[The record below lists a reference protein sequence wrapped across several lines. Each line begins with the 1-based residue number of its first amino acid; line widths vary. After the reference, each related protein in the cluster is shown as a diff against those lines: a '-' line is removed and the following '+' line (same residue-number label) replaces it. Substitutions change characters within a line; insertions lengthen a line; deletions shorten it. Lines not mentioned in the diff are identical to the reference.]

1 MGRPVSAAPEAR
13 PGPGGDG
20 DPPGTFTVH
29 GGRPLAG
36 DLRVPGDK
44 SVSHRALILGALATG
59 TSVVRGLSHGEDVA
73 RTAGALRAMGA
84 HVEEGRVSGGPSGL
98 HAPAAPL
105 DAGNSGTTMR
115 LLAGVVAARPWTTVL
130 TGDAS
135 LSRRPMDRVA
145 VPLRAMGA
153 TVTGQGSDCH
163 PPLTVHGGALSGID
177 YTTPMASAQVKS
189 CILLA
194 GTAARGDTVVREP
207 VLTRRHTEELLA
219 RCGAAV
225 RDEVGADGTHV
236 VTLTPSVLEPFELT
250 IPGDPSQAAFWLVA
264 GCIVAGSA
272 LTVRGI
278 YVGAGRRGFLDV
290 LARMGAAIEEHPV
303 TGPADL
309 AATADVAVRSGPL
322 AGTEVDASEIPGLDE
337 VPVLAVA
344 AACASGDTV
353 FRSVGELRVKESD
366 RLVGVAELVR
376 AFGGRAEVDGDD
388 LLVRGAGRLRPGA
401 VDARGDHRM
410 AMAAAVAGLAAGEG
424 PTRVTGWATVATSY
438 PEFGRDLAHLQRA
451 AG

>member
-1 MGRPVSAAPEAR
+1 MSAAASPAGEGA
-13 PGPGGDG
+13 
-20 DPPGTFTVH
+20 GTFTVH
-29 GGRPLAG
+29 GGRPLTG
-36 DLRVPGDK
+36 ELRVPGDK
-44 SVSHRALILGALATG
+44 SVSHRALILGALAAG

-73 RTAGALRAMGA
+73 RTAAALRALGA
-84 HVEEGRVSGGPSGL
+84 RVDDGRVSAGAGL

-135 LSRRPMDRVA
+135 LSGRPMDRVA
-145 VPLRAMGA
+145 LPLRAMGA
-153 TVTGQGSDCH
+153 AVTGQGPQCR
-163 PPLTVHGGALSGID
+163 PPLTVRGGALAGID

-194 GTAARGDTVVREP
+194 GTGASGETVVREP

-219 RCGAAV
+219 RCGAAL
-225 RDEVGADGTHV
+225 REETGADGTHV
-236 VTLTPSVLEPFELT
+236 VTLRPSALEPFELDV
-250 IPGDPSQAAFWLVA
+250 PGDPSQAAFWLVA
-264 GCIVAGSA
+264 GCVVAGSA
-272 LTVRGI
+272 LTVRGV

-290 LARMGAAIEEHPV
+290 LARMGARIEERPV

-309 AATADVAVRSGPL
+309 AATADVVVRAGPL
-322 AGTEVDASEIPGLDE
+322 EGTAVDGAEITGLDE
-337 VPVLAVA
+337 VPALAVA

-366 RLVGVAELVR
+366 RLSGVAELVR

-388 LLVRGAGRLRPGA
+388 LLVHGGGGLRPGA
-401 VDARGDHRM
+401 LDARGDHRM

-424 PTRVTGWATVATSY
+424 PTRVAGWSAVATSY